1 MINDRDTVAMA
12 NRAHKSEAPDT
23 VATVSGAKSNN
34 QTEQILQ
41 HTSQAWHAVCA
52 ILLHPALHAAV
63 ATACAAA
70 LVLLGGHH
78 GF

>member
-1 MINDRDTVAMA
+1 MINNRDTVAMES
-12 NRAHKSEAPDT
+12 RAQKVKDP
-23 VATVSGAKSNN
+23 ATSGMVNGAKSN
-34 QTEQILQ
+34 QTKRILT
-41 HTSQAWHAVCA
+41 HARHFVCAIVLHPAWHAV
-52 ILLHPALHAAV
+52 V

>member
-1 MINDRDTVAMA
+1 MTSIKPTTVGVPS
-12 NRAHKSEAPDT
+12 HVQKSEAPDT
-23 VATVSGAKSNN
+23 VATVAGAESN
-34 QTEQILQ
+34 QTERILK
-41 HTSQAWHAVCA
+41 HVWHAVCA
-52 ILLHPALHAAV
+52 IVLHPAWHAVV

>member
-1 MINDRDTVAMA
+1 MINNREAVGVES
-12 NRAHKSEAPDT
+12 RAHKSETPDT